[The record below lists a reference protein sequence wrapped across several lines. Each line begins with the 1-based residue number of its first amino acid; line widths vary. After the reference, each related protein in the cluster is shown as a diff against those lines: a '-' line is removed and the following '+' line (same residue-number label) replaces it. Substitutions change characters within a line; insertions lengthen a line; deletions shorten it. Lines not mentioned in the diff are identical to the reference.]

1 MKAEKILA
9 GILIH
14 MILIPVWCAFIFA
27 IWDRQLV
34 IALLCPLCF
43 GACKGMWHIEIVMGG
58 TSGED
63 YSGR

>member
-43 GACKGMWHIEIVMGG
+43 GACKAMWHIEIVRGDRYDAND
-58 TSGED
+58 SG
-63 YSGR
+63 